1 MQFCGTLSWIC
12 TYVQTAKIIYI
23 ILKDLLYGTLK
34 NQSLMW
40 EPHFYYTLANQE
52 QQQTLRCMT
61 EVLGK
66 K

>member
-40 EPHFYYTLANQE
+40 EPLLLHTCQPGTTANFE
-52 QQQTLRCMT
+52 MHD
-61 EVLGK
+61 
-66 K
+66 

>member
-34 NQSLMW
+34 KSEFNVGA
-40 EPHFYYTLANQE
+40 TLLLHTCQAGTTANFE
-52 QQQTLRCMT
+52 MHD
-61 EVLGK
+61 
-66 K
+66 